1 MDEHDPA
8 SYGDHIAEVYDDV
21 HAWRLDTGTAVE
33 ALAALGGEGP
43 VLELGVGTGRLA
55 LPLVERGFEVD
66 GIDASEAMVAKL
78 REKPGGDRVR
88 VAMGDF
94 ARVEAPGGPYSLV
107 FVAFNTIYALLTQD
121 DQIACFRGV
130 AERLASGGV
139 FVVEAFVPDP
149 SRFDR
154 GQRVE
159 AFRVE
164 SDEVDIHASTHD
176 PVGQRVDFQ
185 HVVAGKEGVRL
196 YPGRLRYVWPSEMD
210 LMARLAGLRL
220 RSRHGGWR
228 DEPFTAESTRHVS
241 VYERA

>member
-1 MDEHDPA
+1 MD
-8 SYGDHIAEVYDDV
+8 
-21 HAWRLDTGTAVE
+21 
-33 ALAALGGEGP
+33 ALAELAGAGP

-55 LPLVERGFEVD
+55 LALVERGLEVD

-88 VAMGDF
+88 VVLGDF
-94 ARVEAPGGPYSLV
+94 AGVPAPGGPYPLV

-121 DQIACFRGV
+121 EQVACFRGV
-130 AERLASGGV
+130 AERLTPDGV

-164 SDEVDIHASTHD
+164 THEVDIHASTHD
-176 PVGQRVDFQ
+176 PVGQRVVFQ
-185 HVVAGKEGVRL
+185 HVVGGKDGLRL
-196 YPGRLRYVWPSEMD
+196 YPGSLRYIWPSEMD
-210 LMARLAGLRL
+210 LMAAVAGLRL

-228 DEPFTAESTRHVS
+228 GEPFTTGSSRHVS
-241 VYERA
+241 VYERG